1 MSIPDRLKTY
11 QDALAELG
19 YEVVDEEGQYLVV
32 KHEWSPI
39 LLHLDDEETSYVQL
53 LCANFW
59 ALERN
64 ELTQG
69 LLAAAT
75 ATANTMVAKVY
86 MEGTTACAAV
96 EMFCPSVATFKAIV
110 RPAFEA
116 LDSAIELFKEALV
129 EIADVSAKSK
139 AMKPPADSRH
149 FETLIIKVESGAE
162 IGAEELL
169 DVLQT
174 FNAKLNATEC
184 KDGDYQTTITRISTA
199 EHDPDAAVAAAV
211 EAFTKT
217 ATRTVL
223 AEQSGGTPA
232 VSVIR
237 LDRHCDAYLSA
248 LESRNVPGMQSL
260 LQSECDPAKRHYLLM
275 GIVDESYRMRL
286 ADPRMREVCK
296 QFAEA
301 HLQEFPALVPGL
313 IGETGSF
320 PIVTS
325 FAKYSTALMEDGEYG
340 EAIRICE
347 RALSYGVDDGTKEG
361 YLGRI
366 RRIKKAMLKRGS
378 TASTG
383 KDV

>member
-1 MSIPDRLKTY
+1 MNIPDRLKIY

-19 YEVVDEEGQYLVV
+19 YEVVNEEDQYLVV

-39 LLHLDDEETSYVQL
+39 LLHLDDEDASYIQL
-53 LCANFW
+53 LCADFW
-59 ALERN
+59 ALEKH

-86 MEGTTACAAV
+86 LEGTRAFAAV
-96 EMFCPSVATFKAIV
+96 EMFCPSIATFKAIV
-110 RPAFEA
+110 RPALEA

-129 EIADVSAKSK
+129 EIADVSVESK
-139 AMKPPADSRH
+139 AMTPPADSTH

-162 IGAEELL
+162 IGDDVLL

-174 FNAKLNATEC
+174 FNTKLNAAEY
-184 KDGDYQTTITRISTA
+184 KDGDYQTIITRIRTA
-199 EHDPDAAVAAAV
+199 EHNPDAAVAAAV

-217 ATRTVL
+217 ATRTFST
-223 AEQSGGTPA
+223 EQSGGSPT

-248 LESRNVPGMQSL
+248 LESRNVSRMQSL
-260 LQSECDPAKRHYLLM
+260 LQREGDPAKRHYLLM
-275 GIVDESYRMRL
+275 GIVDESYRMRF

-296 QFAEA
+296 QMAAA
-301 HLQEFPALVPGL
+301 HLQEFPALMPSLV
-313 IGETGSF
+313 GENGSL

-325 FAKYSTALMEDGEYG
+325 FAKYSTALMEDGEYD

-347 RALSYGVDDGTKEG
+347 RALSYGVDDGTRAG

-366 RRIKKAMLKRGS
+366 RRIEKAMFKSGS
-378 TASTG
+378 SASTG